1 MSGVVGRYLL
11 IIGQGETQILQFAV
25 KKADVAIE
33 WSDAC

>member
-1 MSGVVGRYLL
+1 MSGVVGCYLL